1 MYGGS
6 ETVSEGRDIRLTTSI
21 EPTIAALI
29 RRLEKQLNVSASTYI
44 RGAII
49 RDLHARGLLS
59 ADTMVRMASM
69 STREFQSLVI
79 YNANR

>member
-1 MYGGS
+1 M
-6 ETVSEGRDIRLTTSI
+6 SEGRDIRLTTSI

-49 RDLHARGLLS
+49 RDLHARDLLTS
-59 ADTMVRMASM
+59 ELMVRMASM
-69 STREFQSLVI
+69 STREFQSLVT
-79 YNANR
+79 R

>member
-1 MYGGS
+1 M
-6 ETVSEGRDIRLTTSI
+6 SEGRDIRLTTSI

-49 RDLHARGLLS
+49 RDLHARDLLD
-59 ADTMVRMASM
+59 ANTMVRMASM
-69 STREFQSLVI
+69 STREFQSLVT
-79 YNANR
+79 R